1 MAQVLLDI
9 AQNASIRGMR
19 VDGVDLFSVYD
30 FVTYVCPN
38 RNSSYA
44 STWWYRLIS
53 NDSRSSQNDQTSNQ
67 VMPKWHDL
75 QFNGKGQKNTPCMS
89 ILGLQKLLL
98 ILGSKAAVEFRDRV
112 LECFNRVLAG
122 DRTLIREITANAA
135 QDGPVQQ
142 IARAALAEQAAEDR
156 IEAGECMELEVADCR
171 LALKRKWE
179 VEDRQQDLAERQ
191 QALAERRM
199 MLKREAEEW
208 ELELAQRRLEQT
220 LSQSNEKQKLAIQQ
234 QKLELADR
242 WMECMERL
250 DPNWRADARLQ
261 LQAKDRLCNAHMIEP
276 RLAITAGPA
285 QDAAISLQSASLTLK
300 EVADSLKAEFVGR
313 QDDSVLMRAGRTAA
327 QLYAERHG
335 RPPGKHKEMHG
346 GRVIDVNSY
355 TEADRDLL
363 QEAVRQTMR
372 KDSQPVTRFFQP
384 RKQVV

>member
-1 MAQVLLDI
+1 LVLQKINISYLPLSHAGISLKMAQVLLDI

-75 QFNGKGQKNTPCMS
+75 QFNGKGQKNTPCMT

-156 IEAGECMELEVADCR
+156 IEAGECLQLDVADR
-171 LALKRKWE
+171 LLASKRK
-179 VEDRQQDLAERQ
+179 
-191 QALAERRM
+191 
-199 MLKREAEEW
+199 AEEW
-208 ELELAQRRLEQT
+208 DLELADRRMRLTERQMALEQQKTTFELT
-220 LSQSNEKQKLAIQQ
+220 LSQSIQQ

-261 LQAKDRLCNAHMIEP
+261 LQAKDRLCNAHMIGHH
-276 RLAITAGPA
+276 RGA
-285 QDAAISLQSASLTLK
+285 
-300 EVADSLKAEFVGR
+300 
-313 QDDSVLMRAGRTAA
+313 RAGRS
-327 QLYAERHG
+327 
-335 RPPGKHKEMHG
+335 
-346 GRVIDVNSY
+346 N
-355 TEADRDLL
+355 
-363 QEAVRQTMR
+363 
-372 KDSQPVTRFFQP
+372 
-384 RKQVV
+384 

>member
-1 MAQVLLDI
+1 M
-9 AQNASIRGMR
+9 S
-19 VDGVDLFSVYD
+19 
-30 FVTYVCPN
+30 
-38 RNSSYA
+38 
-44 STWWYRLIS
+44 
-53 NDSRSSQNDQTSNQ
+53 
-67 VMPKWHDL
+67 KWHNL
-75 QFNGKGQKNTPCMS
+75 KFNGKGQKNTPCMS

-122 DRTLIREITANAA
+122 DRTLVREITANAA

-142 IARAALAEQAAEDR
+142 IARAALAEQAAEDG
-156 IEAGECMELEVADCR
+156 IEAGECMELEVADRR
-171 LALKRKWE
+171 LVLKRKAEEW
-179 VEDRQQDLAERQ
+179 DLE
-191 QALAERRM
+191 LAERRM
-199 MLKREAEEW
+199 RLTERQMALEHNKTTF
-208 ELELAQRRLEQT
+208 ELT
-220 LSQSNEKQKLAIQQ
+220 LSQSIQQ

-285 QDAAISLQSASLTLK
+285 QDAATSLQSASLTLK
-300 EVADSLKAEFVGR
+300 EVADSLTAESGGT
-313 QDDSVLMRAGRTAA
+313 QDARVPMRAGRAAA